1 MAVALTDEQA
11 LLLRLRAQRLAP
23 PQPDTV
29 AAVVRALSGIQAQDM
44 PAATLAV
51 RVRSVDLRAADVQH
65 ARLEERSVVRTWA
78 MRGTLHLLAAEDLG
92 WLLPLLGPVCIAAS
106 RRRSAELG
114 LDEEMYARGV
124 RAIRDA
130 LASRE
135 PLARPELVEYL
146 DSRGIRT
153 EGQAKAYLMYR
164 AALEGFICFGPDR
177 GVQPTYVLLDDWI
190 EEKRRAALPREEA
203 CAELARRHLAAYG
216 PAVPEDLAAWSGLA
230 LSEAR
235 AAWGR
240 LANELLEVALNHR
253 PAWMLK
259 AHAAWLD
266 ELSAPARVVRLLPA
280 FDTYLLGYR
289 NRSLAVA
296 PEYAKRVNAG
306 GGMIAPSL
314 LVNGRVMGTWKSQRR
329 RSALEIVIEPFQPL
343 APEVLP
349 GLEAEAGDL
358 ARFLFQYPQS
368 GSSLRVSLV
377 VPTLG

>member
-1 MAVALTDEQA
+1 MTAALTDEQA

-29 AAVVRALSGIQAQDM
+29 VEAVRALCGLQAQSM
-44 PAATLAV
+44 SAVPLAV
-51 RVRSVDLRAADVQH
+51 RVRSVDLRAADVQR

-78 MRGTLHLLAAEDLG
+78 MRSTLHLLAAEDLG
-92 WLLPLLGPVCIAAS
+92 WLLPLLAPMSIAAS

-114 LDEEMYARGV
+114 LDEDMYARGV

-130 LASRE
+130 LVSRG
-135 PLARPELVEYL
+135 PLTRPELVEYL
-146 DSRGIRT
+146 DRRGVRT
-153 EGQAKAYLMYR
+153 EGQAKAYVMYR
-164 AALEGFICFGPDR
+164 AALEGFTCFGPDR

-190 EEKRRAALPREEA
+190 PEKRRVALPREEA
-203 CAELARRHLAAYG
+203 CAELALRYLAAYG

-240 LANELLEVALNHR
+240 LADELLEVEAGR
-253 PAWMLK
+253 FSSPAWMLK

-266 ELSAPARVVRLLPA
+266 ELSASSQVVRLLPA

-289 NRSLAVA
+289 NRSLALA

-306 GGMIAPSL
+306 GGMIAATL
-314 LVNGRVMGTWKSQRR
+314 LVNGRIVGTWKSQRR
-329 RSALEIVIEPFQPL
+329 RNTLEVVVEPFQPL

-349 GLEAEAGDL
+349 GLEAEIGDL
-358 ARFLFQYPQS
+358 ARFL
-368 GSSLRVSLV
+368 GTAA
-377 VPTLG
+377 TLEVLPPLAQ

>member
-1 MAVALTDEQA
+1 MTAALTDEQV
-11 LLLRLRAQRLAP
+11 LLLRLRAQRLTP
-23 PQPDTV
+23 PQSDAV
-29 AAVVRALSGIQAQDM
+29 AAVVWALCGLQAQSM
-44 PAATLAV
+44 PAVPLAM
-51 RVRSVDLRAADVQH
+51 RVRSVDLRAADVQR

-78 MRGTLHLLAAEDLG
+78 MRSTLHLLAAEDLG
-92 WLLPLLGPVCIAAS
+92 WLLPLLAPMSIAAS

-114 LDEEMYARGV
+114 LDEDMYARGV

-130 LASRE
+130 LASRG
-135 PLARPELVEYL
+135 PLTRPELVEYL
-146 DSRGIRT
+146 DGRGVRT
-153 EGQAKAYLMYR
+153 EGQARAYLMYR
-164 AALEGFICFGPDR
+164 AALEGFTCFGPDR

-190 EEKRRAALPREEA
+190 PGKRRAALPREEA
-203 CAELARRHLAAYG
+203 CAELALRHLAAYG

-240 LANELLEVALNHR
+240 LANELMEVEVGRSRA

-266 ELSAPARVVRLLPA
+266 ELSASSQVVRLLPA

-289 NRSLAVA
+289 NRSLVVA

-306 GGMIAPSL
+306 GGMISPTL
-314 LVNGRVMGTWKSQRR
+314 LVNGRIVGTWKSQRR
-329 RSALEIVIEPFQPL
+329 RKALEVVVEPFQPL

-349 GLEAEAGDL
+349 GLEAEVGDL
-358 ARFLFQYPQS
+358 ARFA
-368 GSSLRVSLV
+368 GTET
-377 VPTLG
+377 TLEVLPALAQ